1 MTNPRPT
8 PRALARNFTI
18 CPECGGHL
26 SPGHVCPPKAA
37 TVPPVEPLAAKALM
51 RLETWAAYILRDRQK
66 QEATA

>member
-1 MTNPRPT
+1 M
-8 PRALARNFTI
+8 ARNFTI

-26 SPGHVCPPKAA
+26 TAQHVCPPKTA
-37 TVPPVEPLAAKALM
+37 VPPIEPASAKALR